1 MTTQIT
7 TAAGTDVGVDID
19 GDDALARRAATDL
32 RAFSPLYT
40 RHVDRVYRYLRSRGQ
55 APEDAADLTAVAFER
70 AIVGIRRYE
79 SRGAGFA
86 GWILRI
92 ARNAAIDAE
101 RRRRPTVAIDDLPD
115 GDHPASTQ
123 SAETTA
129 LAAEERRELAARL
142 ARLRPLERDAIAL
155 RYAGGLT
162 SAQIGAVIGKSEA
175 ATKKLLTRSL
185 ATLREETR

>member
-86 GWILRI
+86 AWILRI

-101 RRRRPTVAIDDLPD
+101 RRRRPTAGARQWRSMTCRTATTQPRRSRQRRQRLPQRND
-115 GDHPASTQ
+115 GNSPLDWRDCARSNAMRSPCAMQ
-123 SAETTA
+123 
-129 LAAEERRELAARL
+129 AA
-142 ARLRPLERDAIAL
+142 
-155 RYAGGLT
+155 
-162 SAQIGAVIGKSEA
+162 
-175 ATKKLLTRSL
+175 
-185 ATLREETR
+185 